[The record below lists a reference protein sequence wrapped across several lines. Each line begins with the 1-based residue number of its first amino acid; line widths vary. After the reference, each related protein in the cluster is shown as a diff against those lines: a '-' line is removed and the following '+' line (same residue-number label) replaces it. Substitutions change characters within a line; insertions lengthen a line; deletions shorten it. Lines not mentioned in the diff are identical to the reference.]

1 MGGTQVLSRIVGEK
15 VAKRMI
21 LTGLPIDAKE
31 AHRLN
36 VAHLLPGENFEQAA
50 TEIIT
55 AMAAKS
61 ADALIAGTRAV
72 RASQETSL
80 EQGLE
85 EEASIFS
92 WVFGKKGAKEGI
104 SAFVQKRKPN
114 FKGIWLEIQ

>member
-1 MGGTQVLSRIVGEK
+1 
-15 VAKRMI
+15 MI

-36 VAHLLPGENFEQAA
+36 VAHLIPGENFEQGLA
-50 TEIIT
+50 EIVN
-55 AMAAKS
+55 AMASKS
-61 ADALIAGTRAV
+61 GDALIAGTRAV

-92 WVFGKKGAKEGI
+92 WLFGRKGAKEGI
-104 SAFVQKRKPN
+104 SAFVEKRKPN
-114 FKGIWLEIQ
+114 FKDI